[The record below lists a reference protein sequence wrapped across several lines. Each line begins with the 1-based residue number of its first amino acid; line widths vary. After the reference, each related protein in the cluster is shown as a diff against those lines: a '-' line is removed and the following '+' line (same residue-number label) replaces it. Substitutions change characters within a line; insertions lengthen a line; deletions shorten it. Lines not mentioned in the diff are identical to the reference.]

1 MNDTLIIVGIACM
14 VIGCVL
20 GYWSIRRY
28 DGTHHGPWISL
39 VALLSLA
46 TLAAVGRDGVD
57 PIEQR
62 VAGTESHV
70 SAALS
75 AWRLGISDN
84 GASAKALY
92 SRPAEDRQS
101 PYVRV
106 DNAGIYPTGW

>member
-1 MNDTLIIVGIACM
+1 MNDTLILVGIACM

-28 DGTHHGPWISL
+28 DGSPPQGPWISL

-62 VAGTESHV
+62 VAGTESRV
-70 SAALS
+70 FAEILERYESIKQAKE
-75 AWRLGISDN
+75 GN
-84 GASAKALY
+84 GTFDGLASR
-92 SRPAEDRQS
+92 SSNP
-101 PYVRV
+101 
-106 DNAGIYPTGW
+106 